1 MKKLQL
7 FICENFYSEYQYA
20 LTKEDIKDVEIHI
33 FPSLCDD
40 RSRKLE
46 AQEVLSHG
54 MDNQSVLICNKT
66 CAAINLLQDESQ
78 IQKITGNY
86 CFSHLT
92 CDEFLDYLISQ
103 RSYVMSLDWLMDWR
117 KHIEVM
123 GFDQKSARIFFKD
136 TSNQLVFF
144 DSGIEEKSHKILKE
158 LSNYLDLPYLIVP
171 IELKGLRMML
181 RSVVF
186 EWRLHQQKEQN
197 ETALNELRNQCAEYS
212 AVFDMMG
219 KISSYTS
226 RREVIGKIKDLF
238 LFIFGAQDFK
248 FWSEESEK
256 LPKEIE
262 ILKVKKEDFY
272 LFLKEENRFCLKI
285 EWDGIHYGI
294 IDAKGFMFPRYIE
307 KYLNLAIEIAKFSG
321 LVLHNNQQYEIIK
334 ASEKELMHLSFHDT
348 MTGLHNRTYINR
360 LLSENVKDCKTIVFM
375 FDIDRLKYVN
385 DHYGHAEGDQL
396 INSFAMILAKSFRET
411 DIVARIGGDEFAAVL
426 YDADAQTAEI
436 IKHRIIEEIKVNNE
450 NLEKKFLALSV
461 SIGYAIPQSEKD
473 SIEELMQKAD
483 ALMYEDKMSKRTK
496 ESRI

>member
-1 MKKLQL
+1 
-7 FICENFYSEYQYA
+7 
-20 LTKEDIKDVEIHI
+20 
-33 FPSLCDD
+33 
-40 RSRKLE
+40 
-46 AQEVLSHG
+46 
-54 MDNQSVLICNKT
+54 
-66 CAAINLLQDESQ
+66 
-78 IQKITGNY
+78 
-86 CFSHLT
+86 
-92 CDEFLDYLISQ
+92 
-103 RSYVMSLDWLMDWR
+103 
-117 KHIEVM
+117 
-123 GFDQKSARIFFKD
+123 
-136 TSNQLVFF
+136 
-144 DSGIEEKSHKILKE
+144 
-158 LSNYLDLPYLIVP
+158 
-171 IELKGLRMML
+171 
-181 RSVVF
+181 
-186 EWRLHQQKEQN
+186 
-197 ETALNELRNQCAEYS
+197 TALNELRNQCAEYS

-226 RREVIGKIKDLF
+226 RREVIGKIKELF

-473 SIEELMQKAD
+473 SIEELMKKAD